1 MSLRYFAND
10 FEVFPVALI
19 ITGITVVFTFH
30 MRSIPFAKSLYYY
43 YYYCCCCADCHE
55 AFLPGASSLEPS
67 DPYRIDL
74 NFIIIFVIIIIII
87 IVVIILIIIIVIIV
101 VTSDKIRSRILGIE
115 YSYC

>member
-1 MSLRYFAND
+1 
-10 FEVFPVALI
+10 
-19 ITGITVVFTFH
+19 

-43 YYYCCCCADCHE
+43 YYCCCCCADCHE

-87 IVVIILIIIIVIIV
+87 IIIIVVIILIIIIVIIV
-101 VTSDKIRSRILGIE
+101 VTSDKIRSRILCIE